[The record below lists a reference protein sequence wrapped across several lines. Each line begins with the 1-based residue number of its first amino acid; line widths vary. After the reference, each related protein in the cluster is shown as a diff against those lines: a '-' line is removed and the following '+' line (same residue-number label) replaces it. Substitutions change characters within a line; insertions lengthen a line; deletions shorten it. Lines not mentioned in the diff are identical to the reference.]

1 MGAIFAQRVVTA
13 TLDELAAW
21 KRRQGCF
28 LVGTSDAADADYRDI
43 AYPRPVVLF
52 MGSER
57 QGLSEAAV
65 ALTDMVVRIPMVG
78 HSDSLNLAVA
88 TGVMLYELFNQR
100 QGRFPLNT

>member
-1 MGAIFAQRVVTA
+1 
-13 TLDELAAW
+13 
-21 KRRQGCF
+21 
-28 LVGTSDAADADYRDI
+28 
-43 AYPRPVVLF
+43 VVLF